1 MMVERSA
8 YEATGGHAAIS
19 GVLHDA
25 LQLARKMRANGHATE
40 IVEGAPLASCRMYT
54 GFVQSWRG
62 FIKNAREGMAT
73 PVGLPIWTAM
83 LAGAF
88 LWPIALLP
96 GGWAVLAIA
105 LGLALRAAVTFR
117 VREPWWTIPLHPLAV
132 LVALAIQWT
141 ALVRGL
147 LGKRE
152 GWKGRAYQGG
162 AA

>member
-1 MMVERSA
+1 
-8 YEATGGHAAIS
+8 
-19 GVLHDA
+19 
-25 LQLARKMRANGHATE
+25 
-40 IVEGAPLASCRMYT
+40 
-54 GFVQSWRG
+54 
-62 FIKNAREGMAT
+62 
-73 PVGLPIWTAM
+73 
-83 LAGAF
+83 
-88 LWPIALLP
+88 
-96 GGWAVLAIA
+96 
-105 LGLALRAAVTFR
+105 